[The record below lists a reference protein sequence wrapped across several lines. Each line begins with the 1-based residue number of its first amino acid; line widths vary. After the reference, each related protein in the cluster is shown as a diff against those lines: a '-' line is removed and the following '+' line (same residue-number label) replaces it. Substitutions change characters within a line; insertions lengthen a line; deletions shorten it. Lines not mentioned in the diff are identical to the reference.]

1 MAGQEMEITERQA
14 DTEVDAASTIC
25 EDLAMLTKARL
36 STLVAVTSL
45 FGYLLAACAHG
56 TFDWWVFGHTVSGT
70 LLAAFGAA
78 AFNQMIEVDAD
89 ARMERTMIRPLP
101 SRRISKDAAC
111 VLGSLLSALGVLHL
125 AIKVGFVPAGYALA
139 TLVVYLFVYTP
150 MKRRST
156 WNTVAGA
163 VAGALPP
170 LIGWTAGN
178 GGFTAGAVFLF
189 LLLFLWQMPHFLAIN
204 WMYRDQYVAGGFVM
218 WSNDDDDGSKT
229 SRLAVVYS
237 LGTLLLP
244 LLPVLSGEARW
255 WFLIPGIGL
264 GLVMVMYS
272 VKFRRDRVR
281 KKARAL
287 FFYTLAYLPLLLIF
301 SLLAWKRLN
310 GVG

>member
-1 MAGQEMEITERQA
+1 MEITERQSSLEA
-14 DTEVDAASTIC
+14 EVASTLF

-45 FGYLLAACAHG
+45 FGYLLAASAHG
-56 TFDWWVFGHTVSGT
+56 NFGWWIFGHTVVGT

-78 AFNQMIEVDAD
+78 AFNQMLEVDAD
-89 ARMERTMIRPLP
+89 ARMERTMVRPLP
-101 SRRISKDAAC
+101 SQRISKDAAC
-111 VLGSLLSALGVLHL
+111 VLGTLLSALGVLHL
-125 AIKVGFVPAGYALA
+125 AIKVGFVPAAYAVA
-139 TLVVYLFVYTP
+139 TLGVYLFIYTP

-156 WNTVAGA
+156 WNTLAGA

-170 LIGWTAGN
+170 LIGWTAAG

-189 LLLFLWQMPHFLAIN
+189 LLLFFWQLPHFLAIN

-229 SRLAVVYS
+229 SWLAVAYS
-237 LGTLLLP
+237 LGTLFLP
-244 LLPVLSGEARW
+244 LLPVLSGEAAW
-255 WFLIPGIGL
+255 WFLIPGVAL
-264 GLVMVMYS
+264 GAAMVMYS

-281 KKARAL
+281 KRARSL

-301 SLLAWKRLN
+301 SLLAWE
-310 GVG
+310 G